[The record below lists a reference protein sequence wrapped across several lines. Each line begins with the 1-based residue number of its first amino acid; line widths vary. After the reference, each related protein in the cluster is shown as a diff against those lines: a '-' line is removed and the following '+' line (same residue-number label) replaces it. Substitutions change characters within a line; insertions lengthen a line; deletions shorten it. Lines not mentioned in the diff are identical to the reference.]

1 MVESLSIIAIVVSV
15 AALAVSIMAMRQGKK
30 TALVGHR
37 LEAINHVRTAMFDVN
52 LDGNITTKTVAS
64 IREASQLSSLVFSS
78 TVSGMLDRAHETA
91 FRLQNIPLDRQTDQ
105 DDQDKDTLAGELEI
119 ILKAMQKETALGK

>member
-1 MVESLSIIAIVVSV
+1 
-15 AALAVSIMAMRQGKK
+15 
-30 TALVGHR
+30 
-37 LEAINHVRTAMFDVN
+37 MFDVN

-105 DDQDKDTLAGELEI
+105 DDQDKDMLAGELEI